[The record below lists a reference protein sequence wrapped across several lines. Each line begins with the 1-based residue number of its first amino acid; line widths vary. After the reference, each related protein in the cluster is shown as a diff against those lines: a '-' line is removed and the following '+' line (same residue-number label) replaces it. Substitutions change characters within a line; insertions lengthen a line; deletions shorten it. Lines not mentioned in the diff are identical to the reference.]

1 MKVSTMTAVVLFS
14 FYGSAKNI
22 WLSPHLLTRSLLPQK
37 ILLSIRKE
45 RKDPSRI
52 GYEIEVDELYVI
64 DELRWLSKNA
74 LVKKTD
80 GNKWV
85 ANIIVLDKE
94 EKKPLVDLA
103 KELSQ
108 SEALKIKKELSQLKA
123 AFEKCSFQSQGFT
136 WDQMNYI
143 VIAALL
149 ADIAVNYSLH
159 KKGMVPFPP
168 QRPDEGR
175 WYFWGLEGGAGS
187 KRQFGVNSD
196 QDKNG
201 GTAHIW
207 SRLVKKPTTSPV
219 SNSEK
224 AIILALAKQPLEI
237 PDIAEILRLKPE
249 TVEQQIK
256 KLSDYNYLTKIEG
269 KFKLNFPIFTR
280 RDLKLMI
287 TEIARITDSIVADIV
302 KPQETIL
309 RQLFDK
315 MRFAELNREYGAY
328 LCMFYHMIMDH
339 TLDQLVENNILPE
352 MPKEAPATWGFW
364 GWEGELKILKI

>member
-1 MKVSTMTAVVLFS
+1 MTALVTFS
-14 FYGSAKNI
+14 FYGSTKNI
-22 WLSPHLLTRSLLPQK
+22 WLSPHLLTRSLLAQK

-45 RKDPSRI
+45 GKNPSQICHEI
-52 GYEIEVDELYVI
+52 GADESYVI
-64 DELRWLSKNA
+64 DELSWLSKNA
-74 LVKKTD
+74 LVKKIN
-80 GNKWV
+80 GNRWV

-108 SEALKIKKELSQLKA
+108 NEALKIGQELPQLKA
-123 AFEKCSFQSQGFT
+123 ALKKSSFQSQGFS

-149 ADIAVNYSLH
+149 ADIGVNYSLH

-168 QRPDEGR
+168 QRPDGGR

-187 KRQFGVNSD
+187 KRQFGVNSN
-196 QDKNG
+196 QDNNG

-207 SRLVKKPTTSPV
+207 SRLVKKPTTNPLN
-219 SNSEK
+219 NSGK
-224 AIILALAKQPLEI
+224 SIMLALAKQPLKV
-237 PDIAEILRLKPE
+237 PDIAKIVGLKPE

-256 KLSDYNYLTKIEG
+256 KLFDYNYFTEVEG

-280 RDLKLMI
+280 RDLKIMI
-287 TEIARITDSIVADIV
+287 TEITRITDSIVDDIV
-302 KPQETIL
+302 KPKETIL
-309 RQLFDK
+309 RQLFEK
-315 MRFAELNREYGAY
+315 MGFAELNWEHGAY

-339 TLDQLVENNILPE
+339 TLDQLIENNVLPE

-364 GWEGELKILKI
+364 GWKGELKILKI